1 MSACLPR
8 RCARNLGLLETIYLF
23 LRVPPWST
31 NRTAR
36 AKKRPKIHIV
46 DSAMAVDLNGLS
58 VDQLADPLSP
68 SAGAV
73 LESFVVNEI
82 VRLASWSDLRIGVH
96 HFRDRDG
103 REVDVILE
111 APDGR
116 IIGIEVK
123 AAVDVDEHDFRW
135 LAYLRDRH
143 DNRFVHGL
151 VLHHGRGPA
160 TFGDRLTAMP
170 VSALWA
176 C

>member
-1 MSACLPR
+1 M
-8 RCARNLGLLETIYLF
+8 
-23 LRVPPWST
+23 T

-46 DSAMAVDLNGLS
+46 DSAMAADLNGLS
-58 VDQLADPLSP
+58 ADQLSDPLSP
-68 SAGAV
+68 HAGAI

-82 VRLASWSDLRIGVH
+82 VRLASWSDQRIGLH

-111 APDGR
+111 TSDGR

-135 LAYLRDRH
+135 LTYLRDRH
-143 DNRFVHGL
+143 LDRFVHGI
-151 VLHHGRGPA
+151 VLHHGRHPQS
-160 TFGDRLTAMP
+160 FGDRLTALP
-170 VSALWA
+170 VSTLWSS
-176 C
+176 